1 MTIEIIGYIRGH
13 KSSEIH
19 PADGPVANPEWIR
32 SLARAHEEGGFD
44 RVLIGFR
51 SFWPESQLIASLAA
65 SVTDRLKFLIAHRPG
80 FTQPTLFARQFAT
93 FDQLWPGR
101 AAVNIVTGGSDA
113 ELQQDGDFLAK
124 EDRYLRTGEFLE
136 IAGRIWA
143 ETQPF
148 DHEGRFYRAKGA
160 VSLVR
165 PHEGGRIPVY
175 FGGASDAAIAIAAEH
190 ADVYAFWG
198 EPLAQSR
205 ELIARVRT
213 AAARHR
219 RNPGFSASFRPIIAA
234 TEEAAWARA
243 RQILERAADLHKAAG
258 GPARTSEGSRRLVD
272 AARLGDRQDKVLW
285 TGISALT
292 GGAGNTAALVGTP
305 EQVADAVADYHD
317 IGVTTVLFRG
327 FDPLED
333 AIAYG
338 RDLVPAIRARVAGRA
353 AAHATHAA

>member
-1 MTIEIIGYIRGH
+1 MSIEIIGYIRGH

-19 PADGPVANPEWIR
+19 PADGPIANPDWIR

-65 SVTDRLKFLIAHRPG
+65 SVTERLKFLIAHRPG
-80 FTQPTLFARQFAT
+80 FTQPTLFARQFST

-101 AAVNIVTGGSDA
+101 AAVNIVSGGSDA
-113 ELQQDGDFLAK
+113 EMRQDGDFLSK
-124 EDRYLRTGEFLE
+124 EDRYARTREFLE
-136 IAGRIWA
+136 IAGRIWS
-143 ETQPF
+143 EQQPF
-148 DHEGRFYRAKGA
+148 DHRGRFYQADSA

-165 PHEGGRIPVY
+165 PHAGGRIPVY
-175 FGGASDAAIAIAAEH
+175 FGGASDAAIDVAAQH

-198 EPLAQSR
+198 EPLTQSR
-205 ELIARVRT
+205 ELIARVRA
-213 AAARHR
+213 AAARNGR
-219 RNPGFSASFRPIIAA
+219 KLGFSASFRPIIAS
-234 TEEAAWARA
+234 TEEEAWSRA
-243 RQILERAADLHKAAG
+243 RHILERAADLHKTTG
-258 GPARTSEGSRRLVD
+258 GPARTSEGSRRLVE
-272 AARLGDRQDKVLW
+272 AARLGERQDKVLW

-333 AIAYG
+333 AVAYG
-338 RDLVPAIRARVAGRA
+338 RDLLPLIRARVAARGVASDTRA
-353 AAHATHAA
+353 A